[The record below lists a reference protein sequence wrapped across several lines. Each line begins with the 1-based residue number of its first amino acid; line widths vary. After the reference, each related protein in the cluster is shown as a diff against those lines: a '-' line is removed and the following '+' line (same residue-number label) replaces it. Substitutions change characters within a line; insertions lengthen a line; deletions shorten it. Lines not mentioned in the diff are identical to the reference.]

1 MYLATGGG
9 RAGTKQLLTSPQPE
23 WVRRDVGIAL
33 ASENGMH
40 PFPHRYVV
48 TALAETDS
56 DILMESPGLPT
67 LTTRPPAEFDGPGD
81 AWSPETLFVAAVA
94 DCYAL
99 TMRGIARRS
108 KLPWLA
114 LECQVAG
121 TLNRVDDVTRFTE
134 IHIHA
139 RLRVPEGTSV
149 DLAARVLAKA
159 EHACLVTRS
168 LNATTVLTTA
178 VEAVTTAAA

>member
-1 MYLATGGG
+1 
-9 RAGTKQLLTSPQPE
+9 
-23 WVRRDVGIAL
+23 
-33 ASENGMH
+33 MH

-48 TALAETDS
+48 TALAGIEP
-56 DILMESPGLPT
+56 DILIEGPGLPT

-99 TMRGIARRS
+99 TMRGIAGRS
-108 KLPWLA
+108 KLSWVA
-114 LECQVAG
+114 LECEVAG
-121 TLNRVDDVTRFTE
+121 TLNRLNDVTRFTE

-149 DLAARVLAKA
+149 ELAAKVLAKA
-159 EHACLVTRS
+159 EHVCLVTRS
-168 LNATTVLTTA
+168 LNAATFLTTA
-178 VEAVTTAAA
+178 VGTVTTAAA